1 MVPSSR
7 KEKKRYEIGIKG
19 DERNKKNKGK
29 EKIRQVVCH
38 LEFIYYLCFLERFQT
53 VSFPPFLVGAQL
65 TGGKTT
71 KQKYSRWGKRKTKLH
86 AVSTKNQL
94 RCFPACMNDVL
105 EPCGKLIMV
114 GICSFERSTFVAVV
128 GVIRH

>member
-29 EKIRQVVCH
+29 ETNS
-38 LEFIYYLCFLERFQT
+38 FIS
-53 VSFPPFLVGAQL
+53 SFSRRCSID
-65 TGGKTT
+65 GGKTT
-71 KQKYSRWGKRKTKLH
+71 KQKYSRWGKRKTELH

>member
-53 VSFPPFLVGAQL
+53 VSFPPFLVGAQS
-65 TGGKTT
+65 TGE
-71 KQKYSRWGKRKTKLH
+71 KRQ
-86 AVSTKNQL
+86 S
-94 RCFPACMNDVL
+94 
-105 EPCGKLIMV
+105 
-114 GICSFERSTFVAVV
+114 RSTADGEKERLNFMQFRRKISCAAFRLV
-128 GVIRH
+128 